1 MGEVSGLRWHNWEWT
16 PVSRVLTASL
26 SRAMLIK
33 LPSTR
38 DIQSSLGQKGAES
51 CMTKLIHQTLN
62 FFFFTVGLLRPFNE
76 LILAVNLQKWG
87 AFSKNCNTKPISC
100 RTQLRKKPVHGH
112 FTNTQCSGLLH
123 AGIQNPAITDYKA
136 SCFHSIPS
144 QALPIYEC
152 SQQIQN
158 LPTGK
163 WVSKLWDISDRSR
176 WNLCQQ
182 FSALPQDS
190 QPWVLTHHVASN
202 YGKSV
207 FELRKGEFTVQYYF
221 KLTLIIKN

>member
-1 MGEVSGLRWHNWEWT
+1 MDT
-16 PVSRVLTASL
+16 CL
-26 SRAMLIK
+26 SSADSI
-33 LPSTR
+33 TV
-38 DIQSSLGQKGAES
+38 QGHA
-51 CMTKLIHQTLN
+51 HQTAFHERYTVITRTKGGRKLYDQISSSDTEF

-87 AFSKNCNTKPISC
+87 AFSKNYNTKPISC

-221 KLTLIIKN
+221 KLTLTIKN